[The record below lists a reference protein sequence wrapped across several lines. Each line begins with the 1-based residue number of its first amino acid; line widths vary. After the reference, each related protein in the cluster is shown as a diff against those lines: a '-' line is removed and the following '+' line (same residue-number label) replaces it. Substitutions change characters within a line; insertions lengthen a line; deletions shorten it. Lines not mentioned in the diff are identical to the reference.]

1 MGGVRGKRRAMDSLH
16 LFRKKG
22 CECFR
27 IQMSLV
33 LWWNV
38 CVFVYIYIYIYTY
51 VRIYIYSLVTPSLS
65 PGLPPYATYVFGV
78 DEFERERLLAVSTV
92 LVLVGNKLQLSL
104 LIRLYFLYA
113 LKRSWTQLLV
123 DRTFLSFLRV
133 LAPCSRWAF
142 GFVFTCV
149 ARVHWTAFNKQ
160 RFVICPSET
169 VSCLSWSVLYCQL

>member
-38 CVFVYIYIYIYTY
+38 WFSFIYIYTY

-65 PGLPPYATYVFGV
+65 PGLPPYMTYVFGV
-78 DEFERERLLAVSTV
+78 DEFEREHVLAVSTV

-123 DRTFLSFLRV
+123 DTRLLLLPTLLAPRLRGIWVRV
-133 LAPCSRWAF
+133 LA
-142 GFVFTCV
+142 V
-149 ARVHWTAFNKQ
+149 
-160 RFVICPSET
+160 
-169 VSCLSWSVLYCQL
+169 